1 MMIRSVAVLACLIT
15 AAVMG
20 YFIRDINRRFPNP
33 SVCEQYTKDSPAMLD
48 GLEITPLS
56 THIYSYD
63 EYRERYPD
71 SLDAG
76 EHAKDW
82 KVIVYKLAFRNTTEK
97 ELRFEADSF
106 LAVAQNSGFH
116 NGVSQENRKKNQ
128 TIQPGEVQ
136 EIELSCTV
144 TEILI
149 GEKWFQKLEEE
160 TYTLVYWW
168 YPVHSAVCAGS
179 GQHGSIFKPVCAVGS
194 MDRRAAGSI
203 IWGLLRL
210 HFPRY
215 AGVYSESAPA
225 V

>member
-128 TIQPGEVQ
+128 TI
-136 EIELSCTV
+136 
-144 TEILI
+144 
-149 GEKWFQKLEEE
+149 
-160 TYTLVYWW
+160 
-168 YPVHSAVCAGS
+168 
-179 GQHGSIFKPVCAVGS
+179 
-194 MDRRAAGSI
+194 
-203 IWGLLRL
+203 
-210 HFPRY
+210 
-215 AGVYSESAPA
+215 
-225 V
+225 

>member
-20 YFIRDINRRFPNP
+20 YFIRDINRRFPNT

-82 KVIVYKLAFRNTTEK
+82 KVIVYKLAFCNTTEK

-116 NGVSQENRKKNQ
+116 NGVSKSDDTARRGAGDRIVVYCNGDSYR
-128 TIQPGEVQ
+128 
-136 EIELSCTV
+136 
-144 TEILI
+144 
-149 GEKWFQKLEEE
+149 EKVVSKIRGGD
-160 TYTLVYWW
+160 
-168 YPVHSAVCAGS
+168 VHA
-179 GQHGSIFKPVCAVGS
+179 
-194 MDRRAAGSI
+194 
-203 IWGLLRL
+203 GLLVVSGTKRT
-210 HFPRY
+210 
-215 AGVYSESAPA
+215 GVYQ
-225 V
+225 

>member
-71 SLDAG
+71 SLDSG

-149 GEKWFQKLEEE
+149 GKKWFQEE
-160 TYTLVYWW
+160 TYTLVYCW
-168 YPVHSAVCAGS
+168 YPVQKELV
-179 GQHGSIFKPVCAVGS
+179 FTN
-194 MDRRAAGSI
+194 
-203 IWGLLRL
+203 
-210 HFPRY
+210 
-215 AGVYSESAPA
+215 E
-225 V
+225 

>member
-1 MMIRSVAVLACLIT
+1 MHYKRKQISKKKMMIRSVAVLACLIT

-97 ELRFEADSF
+97 ELRFEADSQRISQRCVTGEPKEKSDDT
-106 LAVAQNSGFH
+106 ARRGAGNRIVVYC
-116 NGVSQENRKKNQ
+116 NGDSYREKVVSKIR
-128 TIQPGEVQ
+128 G
-136 EIELSCTV
+136 
-144 TEILI
+144 
-149 GEKWFQKLEEE
+149 GD
-160 TYTLVYWW
+160 
-168 YPVHSAVCAGS
+168 VHA
-179 GQHGSIFKPVCAVGS
+179 
-194 MDRRAAGSI
+194 
-203 IWGLLRL
+203 GLLVVSGTKRT
-210 HFPRY
+210 
-215 AGVYSESAPA
+215 GVYQ
-225 V
+225 

>member
-71 SLDAG
+71 SLDSG

-82 KVIVYKLAFRNTTEK
+82 KVIVYKLAFRNTTE
-97 ELRFEADSF
+97 
-106 LAVAQNSGFH
+106 
-116 NGVSQENRKKNQ
+116 
-128 TIQPGEVQ
+128 
-136 EIELSCTV
+136 
-144 TEILI
+144 I
-149 GEKWFQKLEEE
+149 G
-160 TYTLVYWW
+160 
-168 YPVHSAVCAGS
+168 
-179 GQHGSIFKPVCAVGS
+179 
-194 MDRRAAGSI
+194 RA
-203 IWGLLRL
+203 
-210 HFPRY
+210 H
-215 AGVYSESAPA
+215 V
-225 V
+225 

>member
-82 KVIVYKLAFRNTTEK
+82 KVIVYKLAFRNTTEGTA
-97 ELRFEADSF
+97 F
-106 LAVAQNSGFH
+106 
-116 NGVSQENRKKNQ
+116 
-128 TIQPGEVQ
+128 
-136 EIELSCTV
+136 
-144 TEILI
+144 
-149 GEKWFQKLEEE
+149 
-160 TYTLVYWW
+160 
-168 YPVHSAVCAGS
+168 
-179 GQHGSIFKPVCAVGS
+179 
-194 MDRRAAGSI
+194 
-203 IWGLLRL
+203 
-210 HFPRY
+210 
-215 AGVYSESAPA
+215 
-225 V
+225 

>member
-1 MMIRSVAVLACLIT
+1 
-15 AAVMG
+15 
-20 YFIRDINRRFPNP
+20 
-33 SVCEQYTKDSPAMLD
+33 MLD

-71 SLDAG
+71 SLDVG

-82 KVIVYKLAFRNTTEK
+82 KVIVYKLAFCNTTEK

-116 NGVSQENRKKNQ
+116 NGVSHENRKKNQ

-149 GEKWFQKLEEE
+149 GKKWFQKLEEE

-168 YPVHSAVCAGS
+168 YPVQKELV
-179 GQHGSIFKPVCAVGS
+179 FTN
-194 MDRRAAGSI
+194 
-203 IWGLLRL
+203 
-210 HFPRY
+210 
-215 AGVYSESAPA
+215 E
-225 V
+225 